1 MHLFLHTHGP
11 IADVAWLSACMVDSL
26 LGADVL
32 GSGIFPVVPGG
43 RVLEATRL
51 YVRVAPLCVKQQQE
65 RSSAGQ

>member
-1 MHLFLHTHGP
+1 
-11 IADVAWLSACMVDSL
+11 MVDSL

-32 GSGIFPVVPGG
+32 GSGVFPVVPGG

-51 YVRVAPLCVKQQQE
+51 YVRGAALCVKQQQE